1 MMVDIGLL
9 IKDAEER
16 THFLYPIAT
25 PLVQATIFSHV
36 LDGTGLLTDLPAS
49 MVGFGFFPVYDSLY
63 LLLPLAQS
71 FPPLTPSPM
80 ATTSLFCVLKFVF
93 LW

>member
-1 MMVDIGLL
+1 MMVDIGLQ

-16 THFLYPIAT
+16 IHFLYPIAT

-49 MVGFGFFPVYDSLY
+49 MVGFGFFPMYDSLY
-63 LLLPLAQS
+63 LLIPISQS
-71 FPPLTPSPM
+71 FPAPNLLPYGNHKSILCP
-80 ATTSLFCVLKFVF
+80 
-93 LW
+93 